1 MSTPPSDDVAFLPV
15 EPHDLPLLAGWI
27 AQPHWQEWWGD
38 PETEVGYIR
47 DMIEGRDDT
56 CSPFLITLAGTP
68 AGYIQV
74 WRVGRHQIPAWTAG
88 NPWLLEVPAEAVGVD
103 LSLADAR
110 RLSQGIGSA
119 ALRRFAESLVAQ
131 GHETILIDP
140 DPANARAVAAY
151 RKAGFRPVPHLE
163 GRTPGVLI
171 MQFQQDSDLT

>member
-1 MSTPPSDDVAFLPV
+1 MSAKAPDDIAFRPV
-15 EPHDLPLLAGWI
+15 EPGDLPMLARWV

-38 PETEVGYIR
+38 PETEVGHIR

-56 CSPFLITLAGTP
+56 CSPFLITLDGEP

-74 WRVGRHQIPAWTAG
+74 WRVGPHQIPEWTAES
-88 NPWLLEVPAEAVGVD
+88 PWLLEVPAEAVGVD
-103 LSLADAR
+103 LSLADAQ

-119 ALRRFAESLVAQ
+119 ALRRFADSLVAQ
-131 GHETILIDP
+131 GHETIVIDP

-151 RKAGFRPVPHLE
+151 RKAGFRPVRHLE

>member
-1 MSTPPSDDVAFLPV
+1 MSAPLSQEIAFRPV
-15 EPHDLPLLAGWI
+15 ETGDLPMLAAWI

-74 WRVGRHQIPAWTAG
+74 WRVGPHQIPAWTAES
-88 NPWLLEVPAEAVGVD
+88 PWLLEVPAEAVGVD
-103 LSLADAR
+103 LSLADGA
-110 RLSQGIGSA
+110 RLSQGLGSA

-140 DPANARAVAAY
+140 DPGNARAVAAY

-163 GRTPGVLI
+163 GRTPSVLI
-171 MQFQQDSDLT
+171 MQFQQGPDLT

>member
-1 MSTPPSDDVAFLPV
+1 VSAPVSHDIAFRPV
-15 EPHDLPLLAGWI
+15 EAGDLPLLARWV

-38 PETEVGYIR
+38 PKTEVGYIR

-56 CSPFLITLAGTP
+56 CSPFLIMLDGEP

-74 WRVGRHQIPAWTAG
+74 WRIGPHQIPAWTAES
-88 NPWLLEVPAEAVGVD
+88 PWLLEVPAEAVGVD
-103 LSLADAR
+103 LSLADSQ

-119 ALRRFAESLVAQ
+119 ALRQFAVSLLAQ
-131 GHETILIDP
+131 DHETILIDP
-140 DPANARAVAAY
+140 DPDNGRAVAAY
-151 RKAGFRPVPHLE
+151 RKAGFRAVPHLE